1 MIVFL
6 GFTPHS
12 PLLLESIGKENTK
25 KLKGTLKAMETLS
38 EDLYASKPDIVVT
51 ISSHSGAHENAFSIN
66 LHDEYTVDL
75 KEFGDLS
82 SKETFS
88 PDPELVTEIRKTMK
102 GQDVKFTLDSYSS
115 LDYGVSVPL
124 ELLIKKDNKPKLVPI
139 SYSHL
144 SPKDH
149 LLFGRLLKDV
159 FVNSKKRIAI
169 VASGDLSHCLT
180 SDAPAGFEKEGKE
193 FDDIV
198 LQSVKDVST
207 AKLISIDE
215 EIVSKAS
222 ECAYRPL
229 LILFGIIE
237 KVQVKPEV
245 LSYESPFGVGHLVA
259 EFHIL

>member
-25 KLKGTLKAMETLS
+25 KLKSSLNAIESLS
-38 EDLYASKPDIVVT
+38 EDLYASKPDVIVT

-66 LHDEYTVDL
+66 LHDEYNVDL

-82 SKETFS
+82 SKRTFE

-102 GQDVKFTLDSYSS
+102 GQEVKFTLDSYSS
-115 LDYGVSVPL
+115 LDYGVGVPL
-124 ELLIKKDNKPKLVPI
+124 ELLAKKSKAKLVPI
-139 SYSHL
+139 AYSHL
-144 SPKDH
+144 PAKDH

-169 VASGDLSHCLT
+169 IASGDLSHCLT
-180 SDAPAGFEKEGKE
+180 SDAPAGFKKEGQE
-193 FDDIV
+193 FDDLIN
-198 LQSVKDVST
+198 QAIKDVSV
-207 AKLISIDE
+207 AKLISINED
-215 EIVSKAS
+215 VVNAAS
-222 ECAYRPL
+222 ECGYRPL

-237 KVQVKPEV
+237 KIKVKPEI
-245 LSYESPFGVGHLVA
+245 LSYEAPFGVGHLVA
-259 EFHIL
+259 EFHAL